1 MDKDNQLLDFTQID
15 QIACGDVAFKKEL
28 IEIFMVQ
35 IPDFIE
41 NMNVFYEKNDYVSL
55 AREAHTAKSSA
66 LIFGMKETGDLLKQ
80 IQLFAEQNEFELI
93 PSLVEKAGFGLNEA
107 EKQLKVVL
115 GTL

>member
-15 QIACGDVAFKKEL
+15 QIASGDVAFKKEL
-28 IEIFMVQ
+28 IEIFMIQ
-35 IPDFIE
+35 IPEFVE
-41 NMNVFYEKNDYVSL
+41 NMNVFYEKKDLESL

-80 IQLFAEQNEFELI
+80 IQLLAEQKEIELI
-93 PSLVEKAGFGLNEA
+93 PPLVAKAGNGLNEA
-107 EKQLKVVL
+107 EKELKNVL

>member
-1 MDKDNQLLDFTQID
+1 MDKDNQLLDLTQID
-15 QIACGDVAFKKEL
+15 QIASGDVSFKKEL

-35 IPDFIE
+35 IPEFIE
-41 NMNVFYEKNDYVSL
+41 NMNVFYEKNDLESL

-80 IQLFAEQNEFELI
+80 IQLLAEKNEFDLI
-93 PSLVEKAGFGLNEA
+93 PSLVEKAGIGLNEA